1 MDLIDAARRIVEE
14 SGTYTGGPIQYFE
27 QAGRNTFVT
36 ALKNGLLPDHKLLD
50 FGAGCLRLG
59 YWFMRFLE
67 PGNYY
72 AMEPEKKMVDAGLNH
87 LFDKSLLEYK
97 KPTVRIS
104 DKCDMSAFGT
114 DFDFVIARSILTHT
128 TPGMLGKIFSEFSI
142 CAAPGAKFLASYWAA
157 SGPNKCRLEGLVG
170 DDLPIDDWRF
180 EKVVK
185 FSLEYLVDFARRHDL
200 RLEEYHSEDKLLNK
214 QIWLK
219 ITRLD

>member
-1 MDLIDAARRIVEE
+1 MMDLIDAARRIVEE

-36 ALKNGLLPDHKLLD
+36 ALRNGLLPDHKLLD

-72 AMEPEKKMVDAGLNH
+72 AMEPVKKMVDAGLNN

-128 TPGMLGKIFSEFSI
+128 TPGKLGKNIL
-142 CAAPGAKFLASYWAA
+142 GVL
-157 SGPNKCRLEGLVG
+157 
-170 DDLPIDDWRF
+170 
-180 EKVVK
+180 
-185 FSLEYLVDFARRHDL
+185 DL
-200 RLEEYHSEDKLLNK
+200 RRTGSQVSRILLG
-214 QIWLK
+214 
-219 ITRLD
+219 RLWTQQVPSRRTGRR